1 MMPMAGLTDLGAML
15 RELSPS
21 VRDGRFVYVLR
32 ADDTLDDYDW
42 EALEVEA
49 QAVIVEEEG
58 RTLVLEEEVALD
70 YDKQFDGVFGWITL
84 EVHSSLQAVGLTAA
98 VSTALAGAGI
108 SCNML
113 AGLHHDHLLV
123 PIDSVSNALEILERL
138 SSAP

>member
-1 MMPMAGLTDLGAML
+1 MAGLTDLGALL
-15 RELSPS
+15 RDLSPS

-70 YDKQFDGVFGWITL
+70 YDKQFVGVFGWITL

-123 PIDSVSNALEILERL
+123 PIDSVSSALEILERL
-138 SSAP
+138 TATP

>member
-1 MMPMAGLTDLGAML
+1 MAALTDLGAML

-70 YDKQFDGVFGWITL
+70 YEGPFDGVFGWITL

-138 SSAP
+138 TSTP

>member
-1 MMPMAGLTDLGAML
+1 MAGLTDLGALL
-15 RELSPS
+15 RDLSSS

-49 QAVIVEEEG
+49 QAVIVEVEG
-58 RTLVLEEEVALD
+58 RTLILEEEVALD

-113 AGLHHDHLLV
+113 AGLHHDHLLL
-123 PIDSVSNALEILERL
+123 PIDSVPSALEVLERL
-138 SSAP
+138 TSTP

>member
-1 MMPMAGLTDLGAML
+1 MAGLTDLGALL
-15 RELSPS
+15 RDLSPS

-84 EVHSSLQAVGLTAA
+84 EVHSSLQAVGLTPA

-123 PIDSVSNALEILERL
+123 PIDSVSSALEILERL
-138 SSAP
+138 TATP

>member
-1 MMPMAGLTDLGAML
+1 MAGLTDLGAML

>member
-1 MMPMAGLTDLGAML
+1 MAGLTDLGAML

-58 RTLVLEEEVALD
+58 RTLILEEEVALD

-123 PIDSVSNALEILERL
+123 PVESVPGALEVLERL
-138 SSAP
+138 TSTP